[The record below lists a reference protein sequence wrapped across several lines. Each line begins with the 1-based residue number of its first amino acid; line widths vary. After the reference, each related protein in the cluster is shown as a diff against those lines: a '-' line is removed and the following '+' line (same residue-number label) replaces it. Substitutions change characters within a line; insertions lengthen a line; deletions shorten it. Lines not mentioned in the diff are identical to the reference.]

1 MKLILARIISIALHP
16 LIIPSAGLLLL
27 FNSGTYL
34 EFLSYQQQRA
44 VFVILFTGTAILP
57 VSIIPLM
64 VLHRM
69 VTSLEMNEHNE
80 RVFPLLVTVLFYGFT
95 WYMLRR
101 LNVPGLITIY
111 SITAALMVLVC
122 ALISI
127 KWKISL
133 HMSAMGA
140 LAGTLLAVAF
150 RFNINLQ
157 LFLSLVFLGGGLAG
171 WARLRLNAHTPA
183 QVYAG
188 YLGGVALAFFMIYNF

>member
-1 MKLILARIISIALHP
+1 MKLILAKIISLVLHP

-44 VFVILFTGTAILP
+44 VFIILFTGTAILP
-57 VSIIPLM
+57 ISIIPLM
-64 VLHRM
+64 MLHRM
-69 VTSLEMNEHNE
+69 VTSLEMEEHNE
-80 RVFPLLVTVLFYGFT
+80 RVFPLLVTTIFYGFT
-95 WYMLRR
+95 WYMLKR
-101 LNVPGLITIY
+101 LDVPGLISIY
-111 SITAALMVLVC
+111 SITAAFMVLIC
-122 ALISI
+122 AMISI

-133 HMSAMGA
+133 HMSALGA
-140 LAGTLLAVAF
+140 LAGTMLAIAF

-157 LFLSLVFLGGGLAG
+157 LFLSLVILSGGLAG

-188 YLGGVALAFFMIYNF
+188 YLGGLALAFFMIYNF

>member
-1 MKLILARIISIALHP
+1 MKLILARIISLVLHP

-44 VFVILFTGTAILP
+44 VFIILLTGTAILP

-69 VTSLEMNEHNE
+69 VTSLEMKEHNE

-101 LNVPGLITIY
+101 LNVPGLISIY

-133 HMSAMGA
+133 HMSALGA

-171 WARLRLNAHTPA
+171 WARLRLNEHTPA

>member
-1 MKLILARIISIALHP
+1 MKLILARIISLVLHP

-44 VFVILFTGTAILP
+44 VFIILLTGTAILP

-69 VTSLEMNEHNE
+69 VTSLEMKEHNE

-101 LNVPGLITIY
+101 LNVPGLISIY

-133 HMSAMGA
+133 HMSALGA

>member
-1 MKLILARIISIALHP
+1 
-16 LIIPSAGLLLL
+16 
-27 FNSGTYL
+27 
-34 EFLSYQQQRA
+34 
-44 VFVILFTGTAILP
+44 
-57 VSIIPLM
+57 
-64 VLHRM
+64 
-69 VTSLEMNEHNE
+69 
-80 RVFPLLVTVLFYGFT
+80 
-95 WYMLRR
+95 
-101 LNVPGLITIY
+101 
-111 SITAALMVLVC
+111 MVLVC